1 MFLFKW
7 QCYCSSSSVRATE
20 LWLNPAVT
28 LREEGGRS
36 WANRKACGGTFQA
49 AENISSGERE
59 RLKKKAMGDLI
70 MVPQAKLLVRAISSE
85 TRKSHNW
92 KENRGFILIPQC
104 LGALWMGGKAILLL
118 SKQIFRKVQ
127 LMIYLGCWGHW
138 MARAASQSQLL
149 ITYYDRWWDNWNITY
164 ITLRIQEHYI
174 YYINYGELWY
184 LNMSAQ
190 DICVLCCFF
199 SCRLWKVVPFCC
211 GQGGA
216 DSLIRLQRTS
226 DSQLARSP
234 ELSCTNLYRED
245 AL

>member
-7 QCYCSSSSVRATE
+7 QRYCSGSSVRATE

-70 MVPQAKLLVRAISSE
+70 MVPRAKLLVRAISSE
-85 TRKSHNW
+85 TRKSRNW
-92 KENRGFILIPQC
+92 KENRGFILIPRF

-138 MARAASQSQLL
+138 MARVASQSQLL

-190 DICVLCCFF
+190 DMCVVLFFFMQAVKGCCFLLW
-199 SCRLWKVVPFCC
+199 SGRSWEPHQTSKNLRLPV
-211 GQGGA
+211 
-216 DSLIRLQRTS
+216 
-226 DSQLARSP
+226 SP